1 MAAKE
6 IRNFLENGNITN
18 AVNYPNCDMGIAGEF
33 PRLAICHKNIKNMLN
48 QFTDI
53 MTEEDINIEHMTN
66 ASRGDYAYSMFDLSK
81 EPSADAME
89 KLDAIEGVLRVR
101 LMK

>member
-1 MAAKE
+1 M
-6 IRNFLENGNITN
+6 
-18 AVNYPNCDMGIAGEF
+18 
-33 PRLAICHKNIKNMLN
+33 KNMLN

-53 MTEEDINIEHMTN
+53 MTDEDINIEHMTN

-81 EPSADAME
+81 EPSEDAMN